1 MSMRASL
8 RPGATA
14 TKLAAKCRS
23 HDRTH
28 VEFDLTVAA
37 SPREARRAIWETYI
51 FAPASFRLED
61 YYPKDELYEDLHSY
75 WQTVPSSDDVEID
88 AFVAV
93 LVRDLE
99 AGRAA
104 AQTGMR
110 ILASRARDCVLVQLD
125 PLRGEAAA
133 HPHYERLLTD
143 LRLWRARADRIL
155 ACEVHDDVVRVFRAW
170 MDEDISLLIEDVSA
184 NFAHDLV
191 IRGEEEPWRG
201 LRADF
206 KDLAIAEARHRR
218 DEGYDSIGHAAI
230 SERGLEH
237 LVFRRQ
243 FLKRFNGS
251 IDWLT
256 STVRAGASLSIQI
269 AYSLAAALAMV
280 IALLAALGVPTTGD
294 QAMRYVFLGAL
305 VYAVKDR
312 AKAKLQEML
321 GRWIAR
327 RAPDRFWEV
336 RNLDG
341 RILATVDERAAF
353 LTFASTPEAVL
364 DVRRQTR
371 MHRLE
376 ESARPETV
384 LHHRKVMRV
393 RPLDDDP
400 TTLRRAALREIVRLH
415 IGAWLE
421 NTDDPKQRVVM
432 ADPSLGE
439 LVAAKARRVYNV
451 NILYRLQE
459 ADEPVRWNR
468 VRVVVARSGIVR
480 VEAIGEP
487 HTPHVES
494 IPNLQVEPVPSIRLE
509 RDVD

>member
-8 RPGATA
+8 RPSATA

-28 VEFDLTVAA
+28 VEFDLTIAA
-37 SPREARRAIWETYI
+37 SPREPKRAVWETYI

-75 WQTVPSSDDVEID
+75 WQSVPSADDAAID
-88 AFVAV
+88 AFVGV

-99 AGRAA
+99 AARPA
-104 AQTGMR
+104 AQTAMR
-110 ILASRARDCVLVQLD
+110 ILASRARDCIVVQLE
-125 PLRGEAAA
+125 PLRSEVAA
-133 HPHYERLLTD
+133 HAHYERLLAD
-143 LRLWRARADRIL
+143 LGRWRARVDRVL
-155 ACEVHDDVVRVFRAW
+155 ALAIDDDIVRVYRAW
-170 MDEDISLLIEDVSA
+170 MDEDVSLLIEDVAA
-184 NFAHDLV
+184 NIAHELA
-191 IRGEEEPWRG
+191 IRGDEAPWSEVRE
-201 LRADF
+201 AF
-206 KDLAIAEARHRR
+206 KRLAVTEARHRR
-218 DEGYDSIGHAAI
+218 DEGYDSVGHANI
-230 SERGLEH
+230 HERGLEH

-251 IDWLT
+251 IDWMNA
-256 STVRAGASLSIQI
+256 TVRAGASLALQV
-269 AYSLAAALAMV
+269 AYSVAAALAMI

-294 QAMRYVFLGAL
+294 QALRYVFLGAL

-312 AKAKLQEML
+312 AKAKLQELL
-321 GRWIAR
+321 GRWIQR

-336 RNLDG
+336 RNQAG
-341 RILATVDERAAF
+341 RLLATVDERAAF
-353 LTFASTPEAVL
+353 LTFAQTPDAVL

-384 LHHRKVMRV
+384 LHHRKVVHV

-415 IGAWLE
+415 IGDWLE

-432 ADPSLGE
+432 ADPTLGE

-459 ADEPVRWNR
+459 LDEPARWSR

-480 VEAIGEP
+480 VEAIGEA

-494 IPNLQVEPVPSIRLE
+494 IPSIHVDPVPSIRLD
-509 RDVD
+509 RDTD